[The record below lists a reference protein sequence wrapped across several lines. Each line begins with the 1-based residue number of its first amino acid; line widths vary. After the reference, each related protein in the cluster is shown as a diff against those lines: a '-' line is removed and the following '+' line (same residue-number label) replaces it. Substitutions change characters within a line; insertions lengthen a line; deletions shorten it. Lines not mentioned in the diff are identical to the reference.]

1 MSYSLKAYIKE
12 IVYVRGWG
20 KELLHSQSVN
30 KSLSYKCIFIF
41 YCLMIYSVEKINN
54 QSNYIKS
61 NGLGNNFERQ
71 VLKILANTRIG
82 SHYKKP

>member
-1 MSYSLKAYIKE
+1 
-12 IVYVRGWG
+12 
-20 KELLHSQSVN
+20 
-30 KSLSYKCIFIF
+30 
-41 YCLMIYSVEKINN
+41 MIYSVEKINN

-71 VLKILANTRIG
+71 VLKNLANTRIE